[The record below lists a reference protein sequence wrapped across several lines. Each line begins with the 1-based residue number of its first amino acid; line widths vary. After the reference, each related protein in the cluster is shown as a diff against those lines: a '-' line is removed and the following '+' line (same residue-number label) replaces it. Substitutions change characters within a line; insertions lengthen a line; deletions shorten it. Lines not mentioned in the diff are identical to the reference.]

1 MTGEPGEWQDRTAL
15 LGGPEFM
22 EKLASAHV
30 LIAGL
35 GGVGGYVAETLCR
48 AGVGELTIVDN
59 DTVHST
65 NRNRQLI
72 ALSSTEGQYKT
83 DLFRTRLLDINPDLK
98 LHTVQEFIQEDRID
112 EILETVF
119 DYVADAIDTLSPKV
133 SLIAKTLNKSYPLI
147 SSMGSGGKF
156 DPLQVTVSDISETHN
171 CRLAYYIRKQLH
183 RLGIRSGFR
192 VVYSAETVEK
202 SAVRTVEGEKNKR
215 SVVGTIS
222 YMPPVFG
229 MVMASVIIRE
239 LTEQFRT

>member
-1 MTGEPGEWQDRTAL
+1 MTGKPGEWLDRTEL
-15 LGGPEFM
+15 LGGPEFT

-98 LHTVQEFIQEDRID
+98 LHTIQEFIH
-112 EILETVF
+112 
-119 DYVADAIDTLSPKV
+119 
-133 SLIAKTLNKSYPLI
+133 
-147 SSMGSGGKF
+147 G
-156 DPLQVTVSDISETHN
+156 
-171 CRLAYYIRKQLH
+171 
-183 RLGIRSGFR
+183 
-192 VVYSAETVEK
+192 
-202 SAVRTVEGEKNKR
+202 
-215 SVVGTIS
+215 
-222 YMPPVFG
+222 
-229 MVMASVIIRE
+229 
-239 LTEQFRT
+239 